1 MSKAKITE
9 LLDQRA
15 AAADLERELRTKLQT
30 VCDRQKAMTRRL
42 NGLSELERKAFDAA
56 VAEWQAARKARDHAA
71 QITERAGAEGND
83 GR

>member
-15 AAADLERELRTKLQT
+15 AAADLERELRTELQA
-30 VCDRQKAMTRRL
+30 VCDRQKAMTRKL
-42 NGLSELERKAFDAA
+42 NGLSELEPKAFETA
-56 VAEWQAARKARDHAA
+56 VAEWQADRKAKDRAA
-71 QITERAGAEGND
+71 QIAERAEAEGND